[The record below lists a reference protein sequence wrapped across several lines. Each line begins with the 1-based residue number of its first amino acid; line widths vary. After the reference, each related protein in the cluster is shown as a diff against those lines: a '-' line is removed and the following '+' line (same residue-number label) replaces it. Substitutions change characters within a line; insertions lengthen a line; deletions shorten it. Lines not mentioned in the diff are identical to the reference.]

1 MTRPVPPACLRDAAP
16 LRPAPMPH
24 AVPFLLNMA
33 LAAALGGFL
42 GGGAGALAG
51 AVLLALLAAFVL
63 APALARHVARQL
75 ARHMPPLSARLARA
89 AAPLGAVLRP
99 LLGLVLLPPA
109 ALVTIGA
116 SLLLLVWQR
125 TLGRLNPPQLSVIAA
140 LQRRIDALR
149 KLLGGLLAADN
160 LPMTAVNALL
170 LLVLGCVLGGI
181 QVAFYVALAAV
192 PVLICALMMLAV
204 ESSREPEDGPASVPV
219 SAPVS
224 PPSVAAPA
232 LAAVSP
238 GREAVGAETRP
249 TNAPA
254 MEPITAATG

>member
-1 MTRPVPPACLRDAAP
+1 MTRPVPPASLRDAAP
-16 LRPAPMPH
+16 LPTAPMPR

-42 GGGAGALAG
+42 GGWAGALAG
-51 AVLLALLAAFVL
+51 AGVLLALLAAFAL
-63 APALARHVARQL
+63 APALARQV
-75 ARHMPPLSARLARA
+75 PPLSARLARV
-89 AAPLGAVLRP
+89 AAPVGAVLRP

-125 TLGRLNPPQLSVIAA
+125 TLGRLNPPQLPVIAA
-140 LQRRIDALR
+140 LQRGGDTVRE
-149 KLLGGLLAADN
+149 LLLGLLAADN

-192 PVLICALMMLAV
+192 PVMICALMMLAV
-204 ESSREPEDGPASVPV
+204 ESSREPEDGPASVPLSTATISPEREA
-219 SAPVS
+219 SATAGRPAV
-224 PPSVAAPA
+224 A
-232 LAAVSP
+232 LAAEPVS
-238 GREAVGAETRP
+238 AGA
-249 TNAPA
+249 
-254 MEPITAATG
+254 TAH

>member
-16 LRPAPMPH
+16 LRPAPMPR

-42 GGGAGALAG
+42 GGAAGALAG
-51 AVLLALLAAFVL
+51 AGVLLALLAAFVL
-63 APALARHVARQL
+63 GPALARRVA
-75 ARHMPPLSARLARA
+75 PLSARLARA

-116 SLLLLVWQR
+116 CLLLLAWQR

-204 ESSREPEDGPASVPV
+204 ESSREPEDGPASVPASVPV

-232 LAAVSP
+232 LAALSP

-249 TNAPA
+249 TGAPA
-254 MEPITAATG
+254 MEPITAGAATG

>member
-1 MTRPVPPACLRDAAP
+1 MTRPVPPACLRDATP
-16 LRPAPMPH
+16 LRPAPMPR
-24 AVPFLLNMA
+24 AVPFLLNTA

-42 GGGAGALAG
+42 VGGAGALAG
-51 AVLLALLAAFVL
+51 AGVLLALLAAFVL
-63 APALARHVARQL
+63 APALARRVV
-75 ARHMPPLSARLARA
+75 PLSVRLARA

-116 SLLLLVWQR
+116 SLLLLAWQR
-125 TLGRLNPPQLSVIAA
+125 TLGRLNPPQPPVIAA
-140 LQRRIDALR
+140 LQRRVGAFLD
-149 KLLGGLLAADN
+149 LLGGLLAADN

-204 ESSREPEDGPASVPV
+204 ESSREPEDEPAAVPVPV
-219 SAPVS
+219 SI
-224 PPSVAAPA
+224 PSVAAPV
-232 LAAVSP
+232 LAAASP
-238 GREAVGAETRP
+238 EREAVGAETRP
-249 TNAPA
+249 TGALA
-254 MEPITAATG
+254 TEPVSAGATAH

>member
-16 LRPAPMPH
+16 LRPAPMPR

-51 AVLLALLAAFVL
+51 AGVLLALLAAFVL
-63 APALARHVARQL
+63 APALARHVT
-75 ARHMPPLSARLARA
+75 PLSARLARA
-89 AAPLGAVLRP
+89 AAPLVAVLRP

-125 TLGRLNPPQLSVIAA
+125 TLGRLDLPELSVIAA
-140 LQRRIDALR
+140 LQRRVGALLE
-149 KLLGGLLAADN
+149 LLGGLLAAGN

-170 LLVLGCVLGGI
+170 LLVLGCILGGI

-192 PVLICALMMLAV
+192 PVLICALMMVAV

-219 SAPVS
+219 SAQLAAAPV
-224 PPSVAAPA
+224 PALSVAAPSI
-232 LAAVSP
+232 AAVSP
-238 GREAVGAETRP
+238 EREAATAGA
-249 TNAPA
+249 
-254 MEPITAATG
+254 AAH

>member
-1 MTRPVPPACLRDAAP
+1 MTRPVPPACLRDGVP
-16 LRPAPMPH
+16 LRPAPMPR

-51 AVLLALLAAFVL
+51 AGGLLALLAAFVL
-63 APALARHVARQL
+63 APTLARHVAR
-75 ARHMPPLSARLARA
+75 HVPPLSARLARA

-116 SLLLLVWQR
+116 CLLLLAWQR

-232 LAAVSP
+232 LSAVSP

-249 TNAPA
+249 TGAPA
-254 MEPITAATG
+254 MEPITAGAATG

>member
-1 MTRPVPPACLRDAAP
+1 MTRPVPPASLRDAAP
-16 LRPAPMPH
+16 LRPAPMPR

-42 GGGAGALAG
+42 AGAVGALAG
-51 AVLLALLAAFVL
+51 AGVLLALLAAFAL
-63 APALARHVARQL
+63 GPTLARHVV
-75 ARHMPPLSARLARA
+75 PLSARLARA

-99 LLGLVLLPPA
+99 LLGLALLPPA

-116 SLLLLVWQR
+116 SLLLLAWQR
-125 TLGRLNPPQLSVIAA
+125 TLGRLDLPELSVVAA
-140 LQRRIDALR
+140 LQRRVGAFLD
-149 KLLGGLLAADN
+149 LLGGLLAADN

-204 ESSREPEDGPASVPV
+204 ESSREPEDGPAAVPVPV
-219 SAPVS
+219 SI
-224 PPSVAAPA
+224 PSVAAPV

-238 GREAVGAETRP
+238 KREAIGAETRP
-249 TNAPA
+249 AGALAT
-254 MEPITAATG
+254 EPVTAGAAAH

>member
-1 MTRPVPPACLRDAAP
+1 MTRPVPPAALRDAAP
-16 LRPAPMPH
+16 LRPAPMPR

-42 GGGAGALAG
+42 GGWAGALAG
-51 AVLLALLAAFVL
+51 AGVLLALLAAFVL
-63 APALARHVARQL
+63 APKLVRYV
-75 ARHMPPLSARLARA
+75 PPLSARLARA
-89 AAPLGAVLRP
+89 TAPLRAVLRP
-99 LLGLVLLPPA
+99 LLGLMLLPPA

-116 SLLLLVWQR
+116 SLLLLAWQR
-125 TLGRLNPPQLSVIAA
+125 TLGRLNPPQLPVIAA
-140 LQRRIDALR
+140 LQRGIDALR
-149 KLLGGLLAADN
+149 GLLGGLLAAGN

-219 SAPVS
+219 SAQEAAAPV
-224 PPSVAAPA
+224 PTLSVAASSI
-232 LAAVSP
+232 AAVSP
-238 GREAVGAETRP
+238 EREPVTAGA
-249 TNAPA
+249 
-254 MEPITAATG
+254 AAH

>member
-1 MTRPVPPACLRDAAP
+1 MTRPVPPASVRDAVP
-16 LRPAPMPH
+16 LRPAPMPR

-42 GGGAGALAG
+42 AGGAGALAG
-51 AVLLALLAAFVL
+51 AGVLLALLAAFAL
-63 APALARHVARQL
+63 APALARQL
-75 ARHMPPLSARLARA
+75 ARLSARLARA

-125 TLGRLNPPQLSVIAA
+125 TLGRLNPPHLTVIAG
-140 LQRRIDALR
+140 LRRRIGTLWT
-149 KLLGGLLAADN
+149 LLGGLLAAGN

-170 LLVLGCVLGGI
+170 LLVLGCVLGGL

-219 SAPVS
+219 AAHVAAPVS
-224 PPSVAAPA
+224 PLSIAAPA
-232 LAAVSP
+232 SAAVSAE
-238 GREAVGAETRP
+238 REAVGLEARP
-249 TNAPA
+249 TGAPA
-254 MEPITAATG
+254 AAPVTTGAAVG